1 MLKVFGQPAATDVA
15 RVLTCLFEKDL
26 HFQIVRIDSFKG
38 EHKAPE
44 FLRVVCLFLHSA
56 LQNPC
61 GQATFKDGD
70 VTLVDSRDIC
80 RYISRKYEYKGNK
93 ALSGTGFLQRA
104 SIEQWLQAEAVNFE
118 PPSSALVFQLTFA
131 PALHMPPDEELI
143 KQNEEKLSKVLDIYN
158 SRLGESE
165 YLTGDTFTLADL
177 SHLPNSHYLAMSE
190 RGRKLFETRGN
201 VARWSTAISA
211 RPSWKQV
218 VEMQKE
224 RPGLL

>member
-1 MLKVFGQPAATDVA
+1 MTMLKVFGQPAATDVA

-26 HFQIVRIDSFKG
+26 QFQIVRIDSFKG
-38 EHKAPE
+38 EHKVPE
-44 FLRVVCLFLHSA
+44 FLR
-56 LQNPC
+56 LQAN
-61 GQATFKDGD
+61 
-70 VTLVDSRDIC
+70 SRDIC
-80 RYISRKYEYKGNK
+80 RHISKKYEDKGNK

-104 SIEQWLQAEAVNFE
+104 SIEQWLEAEAVSFE

-143 KQNEEKLSKVLDIYN
+143 QQNEEKLSKVLDIYN

-177 SHLPNSHYLAMSE
+177 SHLPNSHYLTMSE

-201 VARWSTAISA
+201 VTRWCTAISA

-224 RPGLL
+224 RPGLI

>member
-1 MLKVFGQPAATDVA
+1 MTMLKVFGQPIATDVA

-26 HFQIVRIDSFKG
+26 QFQIVRIDSFKG
-38 EHKAPE
+38 EHRVPE
-44 FLRVVCLFLHSA
+44 FLR

-61 GQATFKDGD
+61 GQVTFKDGD

-80 RYISRKYEYKGNK
+80 RYISNKYEYKGNK

-104 SIEQWLQAEAVNFE
+104 SIEQWLQAEAVSFE
-118 PPSSALVFQLTFA
+118 PPSSALVFQLAFA
-131 PALHMPPDEELI
+131 PALHIPPDEELI

-177 SHLPNSHYLAMSE
+177 SHLPNSHYLTMSE
-190 RGRKLFETRGN
+190 RGRKLFATRGN

-218 VEMQKE
+218 VEMQSE

>member
-1 MLKVFGQPAATDVA
+1 RMTMLKVFGQPVATDVA

-26 HFQIVRIDSFKG
+26 QFQIVRIDSFKG
-38 EHKAPE
+38 EHRVPE
-44 FLRVVCLFLHSA
+44 FLRLQASHQTSA
-56 LQNPC
+56 SF
-61 GQATFKDGD
+61 AY
-70 VTLVDSRDIC
+70 SRDIC
-80 RYISRKYEYKGNK
+80 RYISNKYEYKGNK

-104 SIEQWLQAEAVNFE
+104 SIEQWLQAEAVSFE
-118 PPSSALVFQLTFA
+118 PPSSALVFQLAFA
-131 PALHMPPDEELI
+131 PALHIPPDEELI

-177 SHLPNSHYLAMSE
+177 SHLPNSHYLTMSE
-190 RGRKLFETRGN
+190 RGRKLFATRGN

-218 VEMQKE
+218 VEMQSE

>member
-1 MLKVFGQPAATDVA
+1 RMTMLKVFGQPIATDVA

-26 HFQIVRIDSFKG
+26 QFQIVRIDSFKG
-38 EHKAPE
+38 EHRVPE
-44 FLRVVCLFLHSA
+44 FLRLQASHQTSA
-56 LQNPC
+56 SF
-61 GQATFKDGD
+61 AY
-70 VTLVDSRDIC
+70 SRDIC
-80 RYISRKYEYKGNK
+80 RYISNKYEYKGNK

-104 SIEQWLQAEAVNFE
+104 SIEQWLQAEAVSFE
-118 PPSSALVFQLTFA
+118 PPSSALVFQLAFA
-131 PALHMPPDEELI
+131 PALHIPPDEELI

-177 SHLPNSHYLAMSE
+177 SHLPNSHYLTMSE
-190 RGRKLFETRGN
+190 RGRKLFATRGN

-218 VEMQKE
+218 VEMQSE

>member
-44 FLRVVCLFLHSA
+44 FLR

-61 GQATFKDGD
+61 GQVTFKDGD

-190 RGRKLFETRGN
+190 RGRKLFATRGN

-224 RPGLL
+224 LPGLL

>member
-1 MLKVFGQPAATDVA
+1 MTMLKVFGQPAATDVA

-26 HFQIVRIDSFKG
+26 QFQIVRIDSFKG
-38 EHKAPE
+38 KHKVPE
-44 FLRVVCLFLHSA
+44 FLR

-61 GQATFKDGD
+61 GQVAFKDGD

-80 RYISRKYEYKGNK
+80 RHISKKYEDKGNK

-104 SIEQWLQAEAVNFE
+104 SIEQWLQAEAVSFE

-143 KQNEEKLSKVLDIYN
+143 QQNEEKLSKVLDIYN

-177 SHLPNSHYLAMSE
+177 SHLPNSHYLTMSE

-201 VARWSTAISA
+201 VARWCTAISA
-211 RPSWKQV
+211 RSSWKQV
-218 VEMQKE
+218 VEMQSE
-224 RPGLL
+224 GPGLI